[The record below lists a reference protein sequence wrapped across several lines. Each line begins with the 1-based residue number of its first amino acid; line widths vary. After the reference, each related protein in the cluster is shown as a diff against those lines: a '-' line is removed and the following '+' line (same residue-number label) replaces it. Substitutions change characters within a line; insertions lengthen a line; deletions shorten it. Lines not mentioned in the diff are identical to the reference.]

1 MSDPRLG
8 GAQGSGARRLL
19 LTTSWEGALEGA
31 PFAIGAACVLT
42 QARRGG
48 AAGLGYAPSFPL
60 CRKAG
65 TADSSLFPHSP
76 PAPPTPALTPAG
88 LSQNGGVR
96 ASGKNGVRPSG
107 PRLPSRQAPEPE
119 CLKLSDG

>member
-31 PFAIGAACVLT
+31 PFAIGAACVLPR
-42 QARRGG
+42 ARRGG
-48 AAGLGYAPSFPL
+48 AAGLGHARSFSL

-76 PAPPTPALTPAG
+76 PAPPRACPHTRGAVSERG
-88 LSQNGGVR
+88 CESKREERGGTQR
-96 ASGKNGVRPSG
+96 T
-107 PRLPSRQAPEPE
+107 RLPSRQAPEPE